1 MAVKRTF
8 IGGSLFTG
16 KLHSADAAHLSGI
29 LSAAR
34 GGRYRRLLV
43 TPSGDCRLARLAV
56 AAGWSGE
63 SIDLADTGLV
73 AAGVGEAVTLYGCD
87 TVFEATAVALQE
99 LRIDMLRQSGTPAD
113 LAMVRALKRGDPLT
127 AAGVLA
133 ATARDLAGAVFTNRT
148 VDAAVAEA
156 SEGTLVVVDYSS
168 RPDHD
173 PAELVDRHRDHPA
186 MVLAVGA
193 TSRLGSACYARAG
206 GAPQGMP
213 AASTAAAFRAGK
225 GQPLQAIVANRPD
238 ELTDL
243 VARCVHV
250 GVRLTTPD
258 RPDSP
263 PAPRTL
269 RVVEDSRIGVV
280 PFGYNDLSWVLNV
293 YGHGPRMTG
302 SVHGG
307 AGILVDGWLIAAG
320 GYYRRAY
327 SSQDDGVTIELIS
340 GVAVPNDHG
349 RVGRLATRLLTGRA
363 ALGAAVGRANSHRFE
378 RICTTEFS
386 HHQHPK
392 ASRGIFEITKSEP
405 STTGG
410 FGWRVRQEAPIRD
423 ETVDEALAWWLA
435 DEAKYHRARQPRR
448 SRRRPARSQR

>member
-8 IGGSLFTG
+8 IGGGLFTG
-16 KLHSADAAHLSGI
+16 KIHGADAAHLSGI

-34 GGRYRRLLV
+34 GGDYRRLLI

-56 AAGWSGE
+56 AAGWPGSTIE
-63 SIDLADTGLV
+63 LADTGLIT
-73 AAGVGEAVTLYGCD
+73 AGVGEAVTSYAMD
-87 TVFEATAVALQE
+87 TVFEATAIALQK
-99 LRIDMLRQSGTPAD
+99 LRIDMLRQSGTAAD
-113 LAMVRALKRGDPLT
+113 VAMIRTLQRVDPLI

-133 ATARDLAGAVFTNRT
+133 DTARDLAGAVFTNRT
-148 VDAAVAEA
+148 IDVAVSEA

-168 RPDHD
+168 HPDQD
-173 PAELVDRHRDHPA
+173 PAETVDRYRDHPA
-186 MVLAVGA
+186 LVLALGS

-225 GQPLQAIVANRPD
+225 GQPLVAIVANRPD

-250 GVRLTTPD
+250 GVRLATPA
-258 RPDSP
+258 RPDWP

-269 RVVEDSRIGVV
+269 QITEDSQIGVA
-280 PFGYNDLSWVLNV
+280 PFGYNDLSWILNV

-307 AGILVDGWLIAAG
+307 AGILIDGWLIAGG

-340 GVAVPNDHG
+340 GVAVPNDHS
-349 RVGRLATRLLTGRA
+349 RLGRLATRLFTGRA
-363 ALGAAVGRANSHRFE
+363 ALGAAVGRANSHRFK

-386 HHQHPK
+386 HHQYPK

-410 FGWRVRQEAPIRD
+410 FGWRVRQEAPISD
-423 ETVDEALAWWLA
+423 ETPAEALVWWLA
-435 DEAKYHRARQPRR
+435 DEARYIKARQPRR